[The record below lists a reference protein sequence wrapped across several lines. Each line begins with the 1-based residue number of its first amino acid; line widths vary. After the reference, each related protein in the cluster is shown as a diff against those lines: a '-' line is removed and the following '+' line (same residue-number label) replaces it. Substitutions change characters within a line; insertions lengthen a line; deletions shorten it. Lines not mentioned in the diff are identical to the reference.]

1 MPTLVVRTPVGYVP
15 AEVGDPDD
23 GLVQTRRLRFTF
35 NNFDNAGP
43 FPSTNIITVG
53 SVLPNNVIVLGST
66 VLVTTAFTAGSNP
79 RLDLGYSGGTG
90 SEIADNLAYDLPTID
105 TYVTEDASLPPVAAQ
120 IIATFTT
127 DAVVL
132 AGEGEIIIRFVE
144 L

>member
-35 NNFDNAGP
+35 NSFANVGP
-43 FPSTNIITVG
+43 FPTTNVIDVG
-53 SVLPNNVIVLGST
+53 SVLPGSVIVLGST

-90 SEIADNLAYDLPTID
+90 SEIGANAVYDLPNID
-105 TYVTEDASLPPVAAQ
+105 TYVTEDASLPPASAQ

-127 DAVVL
+127 DAAVNV
-132 AGEGEIIIRFVE
+132 GEGEIVIRFLE